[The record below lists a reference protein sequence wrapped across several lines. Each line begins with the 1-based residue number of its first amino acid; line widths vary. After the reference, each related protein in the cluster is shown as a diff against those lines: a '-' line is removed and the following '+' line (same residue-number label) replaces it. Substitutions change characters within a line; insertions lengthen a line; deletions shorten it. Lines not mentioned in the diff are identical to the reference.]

1 MWWRYGNPSAY
12 DNTRTAQYNYDKGV
26 YKNNYKVPNAEPK
39 SPDYPPTGKL
49 NLSVASAPIACTGTT
64 TFSDINDPNATF
76 TGKPGTYTLG
86 GL

>member
-1 MWWRYGNPSAY
+1 M
-12 DNTRTAQYNYDKGV
+12 TRV

-39 SPDYPPTGKL
+39 SPDYPPTGKIEL
-49 NLSVASAPIACTGTT
+49 ERSFCTYCVPVQLP
-64 TFSDINDPNATF
+64 DINDPNATF